1 MNKLREEIALLKELK
16 DALQS
21 ENKLLKEKL
30 SRYEEKDAI
39 LKSNIE
45 KMRIKVNEENS
56 YVKRENKHEQ
66 NSDFFEKLEL
76 LNDPEK
82 IKIARDKIIE
92 YDSSMFS
99 DMPDITS
106 IYGDPQ
112 NKRSFMDISCEI
124 RQKIFLKRKEFL
136 KELYESLTK

>member
-30 SRYEEKDAI
+30 SRYEEKDLM

-45 KMRIKVNEENS
+45 KMRIKVNEGNT
-56 YVKRENKHEQ
+56 YVKSENKHEQ
-66 NSDFFEKLEL
+66 NSEFFKKLEL
-76 LNDPEK
+76 LNDPGK
-82 IKIARDKIIE
+82 IKIARNKIIE

-99 DMPDITS
+99 DMPDIAS
-106 IYGDPQ
+106 IYEDPQ
-112 NKRSFMDISCEI
+112 NKRSRMDISYEI
-124 RQKIFLKRKEFL
+124 HQKIFLKRKNFL
-136 KELYESLTK
+136 NELWESLTK

>member
-30 SRYEEKDAI
+30 SRYEEKDSI

-45 KMRIKVNEENS
+45 KMRIKVNEENT
-56 YVKRENKHEQ
+56 YVKSENKHEQ

-76 LNDPEK
+76 LNDPGK

-99 DMPDITS
+99 CTQEAIDI
-106 IYGDPQ
+106 YKDPQ
-112 NKRSFMDISCEI
+112 NKRSLMDISSEI
-124 RQKIFLKRKEFL
+124 RQKIFLKRKDFL
-136 KELYESLTK
+136 KELYESLTS